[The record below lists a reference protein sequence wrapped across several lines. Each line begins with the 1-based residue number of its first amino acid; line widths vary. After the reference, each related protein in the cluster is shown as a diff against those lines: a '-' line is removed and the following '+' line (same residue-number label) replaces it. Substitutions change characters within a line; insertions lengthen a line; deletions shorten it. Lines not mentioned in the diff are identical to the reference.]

1 MEMMETVILT
11 EGLTKYYGRCRGV
24 KDLHLCVRR
33 GEVFGYLG
41 PNGAGKTTTI
51 RLLLD
56 LIRPSGGKAEVLG
69 MDVRT
74 RSVDIRR
81 RVGYLPGEPV
91 LYDKLT
97 GEEFLRYLA
106 NLRGGMDRDYVSRLA
121 ERLECELARPIGSLS
136 RGNRQ
141 KLAILQ
147 AFMHRPEL
155 LIMDEP
161 TSGLDPLMQHEFHRL
176 VREMKEEGITF
187 FISSHNLAEV
197 ERMCDRVGIIREGTL
212 VAVDE
217 VEALKRKAL
226 RRLEIH
232 FASPV
237 SSRDFQDIPGVRNV
251 RLEDRVLTCTVTGSV
266 DALVKAMAR
275 FEVLNVISPEVS
287 LEEIFLEMYREGGG
301 VPGGVNGA

>member
-1 MEMMETVILT
+1 MADTVILT
-11 EGLTKYYGRCRGV
+11 EGLTKYYGRARGV
-24 KDLHLCVRR
+24 RDLNLEVRR

-56 LIRPSGGKAEVLG
+56 LIRPSAGRAEVLG
-69 MDVRT
+69 MDVRS
-74 RSVDIRR
+74 RSVEIRR

-91 LYDKLT
+91 LYENLT
-97 GEEFLRYLA
+97 GEEFLRFLG
-106 NLRGGMDRDYVSRLA
+106 NLRGGVDRGYVSLLA
-121 ERLECELARPIGSLS
+121 ERLECDLDRPIRTLS

-147 AFMHRPEL
+147 AFIHRPEL

-161 TSGLDPLMQHEFHRL
+161 TSGLDPLMQNEFHRL
-176 VREMKEEGITF
+176 VRETAGEGTTY
-187 FISSHNLAEV
+187 FISSHNLPEV
-197 ERMCDRVGIIREGTL
+197 ERMCDRVGMIREGTL

-232 FASPV
+232 FANPV
-237 SSRDFQDIPGVRNV
+237 SPRDFRDIPGVRDL

-266 DALVKAMAR
+266 DALVKAVAR
-275 FEVLNVISPEVS
+275 FEVLNVVSPEVG

-301 VPGGVNGA
+301 ESGGASHA

>member
-1 MEMMETVILT
+1 MMETVILT
-11 EGLTKYYGRCRGV
+11 EGLTKYYGRSRGV
-24 KDLHLCVRR
+24 KDLDLSVKR

-56 LIRPSGGKAEVLG
+56 LIRPSGGRAEVLG

-91 LYDKLT
+91 LYENLT

-106 NLRGGMDRDYVSRLA
+106 NLRGGVDRAYVSRLA
-121 ERLECELARPIGSLS
+121 ERLECELARPIGTLS

-147 AFMHRPEL
+147 AFVHRPEL

-232 FASPV
+232 FAGPV
-237 SSRDFQDIPGVRNV
+237 SSRDFQDIPGVRDL

-266 DALVKAMAR
+266 DALVKAVAR

-287 LEEIFLEMYREGGG
+287 LEEIFLEMYRDGGG
-301 VPGGVNGA
+301 EPGGMNGA